1 MKGLPDRGGH
11 GKRVQRWKRL
21 CAELASNGRRRPM
34 AFDPLVGRGDRER
47 AFASPFHPCFVSPPP
62 PPPPLPLR
70 GIVDF
75 GERPKSG
82 GASYRF
88 LEYLIFET
96 EPLENN

>member
-1 MKGLPDRGGH
+1 MGNVFKDGNDFAPSW
-11 GKRVQRWKRL
+11 Q
-21 CAELASNGRRRPM
+21 AM
-34 AFDPLVGRGDRER
+34 AAVGRWRSIHSLEEATEREPLLL
-47 AFASPFHPCFVSPPP
+47 PFTRVSSPPLP